1 MSTNRNFSA
10 AGNDVET
17 AARMWVAE
25 QKENV
30 NYDIL
35 IDLIPN
41 AKISEVR
48 DPSLQFSRGSI
59 QMEPIDFSVYAI
71 GIGTARLSKWLET
84 NYFILVFIFDAG

>member
-1 MSTNRNFSA
+1 MSTSRNFSA
-10 AGNDVET
+10 AGNNVET

-48 DPSLQFSRGSI
+48 DPFLQFSRGSI
-59 QMEPIDFSVYAI
+59 QTEAIDFLVYTT
-71 GIGTARLSKWLET
+71 GMGTARLSTGLC
-84 NYFILVFIFDAG
+84 LVGD

>member
-1 MSTNRNFSA
+1 MSTNRNFPA
-10 AGNDVET
+10 AGNHVET

-41 AKISEVR
+41 AKISEVC
-48 DPSLQFSRGSI
+48 DPS
-59 QMEPIDFSVYAI
+59 
-71 GIGTARLSKWLET
+71 
-84 NYFILVFIFDAG
+84 